1 MSRRTT
7 LSIAALL
14 LTPALVPLHARAQT
28 AATKATAKTAAAKA
42 TAVPSLVGK
51 WAGTASV
58 PLGDSTITVQVF
70 YSFEQNGAAI
80 GGSAM
85 VPGQGQGPISAVV
98 VSGTKVR
105 FTVTATA
112 NPAKPVPG
120 KPAPPPPTPKAL
132 EHDGAFTAD
141 GAIEGFVN
149 LDKQPV
155 AKFRIAP
162 SKTPK

>member
-1 MSRRTT
+1 MSRVS
-7 LSIAALL
+7 LAIAALL
-14 LTPALVPLHARAQT
+14 LAPAFVPVTARAQP
-28 AATKATAKTAAAKA
+28 ASQIRMSAPKTAAAP
-42 TAVPSLVGK
+42 TLVGK
-51 WAGTASV
+51 WSGTASV
-58 PLGDSTITVQVF
+58 PLGDSTITVPVL
-70 YSFEQNGAAI
+70 YSFEQIGGAI

-85 VPGQGQGPISAVV
+85 VPGQGQGPISAVT

-155 AKFRIAP
+155 AKFRITP
-162 SKTPK
+162 SKPK